1 MVKDPVCKME
11 VEPNKTQW
19 KTTYEGVTYYFCS
32 EDCLK
37 TFQNNPQKYV
47 GNVHEHKEAR
57 SRGCC

>member
-1 MVKDPVCKME
+1 MVVKDPVCKME

-47 GNVHEHKEAR
+47 
-57 SRGCC
+57 